1 MSNLRIFLLVNR
13 CKVSRNFVSF
23 QKVRF
28 WAASLLHGGPWLQPL
43 KPCPYYT
50 SAQSFKLCPTFM
62 AYTINHIQQ
71 NLSISIDEKAALKM
85 LMKLTRNQPK
95 FGDENSFESFP
106 PIPFITKENNLEF
119 ICYFNIFV
127 SFIF

>member
-1 MSNLRIFLLVNR
+1 M
-13 CKVSRNFVSF
+13 
-23 QKVRF
+23 
-28 WAASLLHGGPWLQPL
+28 
-43 KPCPYYT
+43 T
-50 SAQSFKLCPTFM
+50 
-62 AYTINHIQQ
+62 YTINHIQQ

-127 SFIF
+127 SFVFHRRRIKKVVNKSWAKTKYFFSLI